1 MEAFPQPPSGDTTTG
16 VRLPASA
23 PASAADGTAI
33 SAGRPTLPVMAAT
46 MEEIGRALEGHSLGP
61 YHLDQFVGGGGMGAV
76 FRATDT
82 TLDRVV
88 AVKVL
93 SRQHSSD
100 VDMLRRFK
108 NEAQLAARLDHENI
122 GRVHAVGS
130 DAGWHYI
137 VFEFIEGTNLRDV
150 VHDEGP
156 LDVPRALRFTAQVA
170 EALEHASERGV
181 VHRDIKPS
189 NIIVTPAGRARLVDM
204 GLARLPAVGGV
215 PDLTESGM
223 TLGTYDYISPEQ
235 ARDPRAADVRS
246 DLYSLGCTLFFM
258 LTGRPPFADG
268 TAVQKLLQHQQ
279 SPPPPVAADRDD
291 IPLGLEAVVERLLQ
305 KQPDDRYQTP
315 AQLVADLVAI
325 AGLLGIDLD
334 VERARGSDLVV
345 PRAAGSSWPWILPVV
360 AMLVTIAGLWGLP
373 KIRKWRLA
381 ATAPMAVEGGVG
393 EAGHPAGDRTATP
406 RRIWRIVDGPSGLG
420 DVASLAAALGVAD
433 DGDVVECAFS
443 GVRDEEPCVMVGRR
457 LTLRAAPGHDPVL
470 RFSPPASSHPAAG
483 LTLVSGSFGVAGVGL
498 RLVPASSGTSAL
510 FALGRGATLEAD
522 DALLEIREGGGM
534 AERGAGD
541 GQAVFVHGERADAPR
556 EETGADGPAGEEEGS
571 GPPGNPA
578 ESFVRFSGVQAIG
591 AGTFLS
597 ADGGAALT
605 VGWSGGRCVTGGRFL
620 HAEGGPKGGAATTIK
635 LVLRD
640 ALLANQEGFAQL
652 VDAPGVPV
660 MPILRVATERCRFL
674 TPPGRPFLEQAGI
687 GQPDAHRAAIEWID
701 AGGRYEGGAS
711 FRRIDGAAEREE
723 IPFSAVNP
731 PLRHDGSIGGWSEGN
746 PWDFPAMTPVET
758 PRRPDS

>member
-1 MEAFPQPPSGDTTTG
+1 MEAFSQPPSGDTTTG
-16 VRLPASA
+16 GRLPESP

-33 SAGRPTLPVMAAT
+33 SAGRPTPPVMATT

-61 YHLDQFVGGGGMGAV
+61 YHLNQFVGGGGMGAV

-150 VHDEGP
+150 VHAEGP

-258 LTGRPPFADG
+258 LSGRPPFAAG

-305 KQPDDRYQTP
+305 KEPLDRYQTP
-315 AQLVADLVAI
+315 AQLVVDLVAI
-325 AGLLGIDLD
+325 AAMLGIDLD
-334 VERARGSDLVV
+334 VERARGSDLVL
-345 PRAAGSSWPWILPVV
+345 PRPAGSSWPWILPVV
-360 AMLVTIAGLWGLP
+360 ALLATIAGLWGLP

-381 ATAPMAVEGGVG
+381 ATSPLAVDGGGG
-393 EAGHPAGDRTATP
+393 EAGNPAGDRVATP

-420 DVASLAAALGVAD
+420 DVASLAAAIGVAD

-470 RFSPPASSHPAAG
+470 RFSPPAGSHPAAG
-483 LTLVSGSFGVAGVGL
+483 LTVVSGSFVLEGVGL

-510 FALGRGATLEAD
+510 FALGRGATLEAEGT
-522 DALLEIREGGGM
+522 LLEIREGGGM
-534 AERGAGD
+534 AERGARD
-541 GQAVFVHGERADAPR
+541 GEAVFVLGERADAPR
-556 EETGADGPAGEEEGS
+556 EKTGADGPAGEEEGS
-571 GPPGNPA
+571 GPRGHPA

-597 ADGGAALT
+597 AEGGAALA
-605 VGWSGGRCVTGGRFL
+605 VVWSGGRCVTGGRFL
-620 HAEGGPKGGAATTIK
+620 HAEGGPQGEAATTIK
-635 LVLRD
+635 LVVRD
-640 ALLANQEGFAQL
+640 ALLANQKGFAQL
-652 VDAPGVPV
+652 VDAPGLPV
-660 MPILRVATERCRFL
+660 MPILRVTTERCRFL

-687 GQPDAHRAAIEWID
+687 GQPDAHRAAIEWTD

-731 PLRHDGSIGGWSEGN
+731 PLRHEGSIGGWSEGN
-746 PWDFPAMTPVET
+746 PWDFPAMPAIET